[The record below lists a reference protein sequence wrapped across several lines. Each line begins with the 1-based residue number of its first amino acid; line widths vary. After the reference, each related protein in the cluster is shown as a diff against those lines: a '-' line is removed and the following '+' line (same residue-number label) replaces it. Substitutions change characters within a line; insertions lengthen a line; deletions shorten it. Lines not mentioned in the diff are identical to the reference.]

1 MTALAAIRKYLVV
14 RHDTALAPRTDIEEA
29 DVRTHV
35 ADKMYGSE
43 VAAKLPMGARIAAAV
58 TRIAM
63 GFYFFWAF
71 IDKTFGLGFSTPAE
85 GAWVNGGSPTAGY
98 LSGVEGPFGSF
109 FNGLAGAA
117 WIDWIFMIGLLGIGL
132 ALLLGIGM
140 RIAAVSATVMLALM
154 YLASLPLVTNPIL
167 DSHIT
172 QALAII
178 LVTVIGAGSIA
189 GLGAAWQRLPV
200 VQHNRWLI

>member
-14 RHDTALAPRTDIEEA
+14 RHDTVPAPQTDA
-29 DVRTHV
+29 GQSDVRPHV
-35 ADKMYGSE
+35 AGKVRGTD
-43 VAAKLPMGARIAAAV
+43 VAAKLPTRARIAAAV

-71 IDKTFGLGFSTPAE
+71 LDKTFGLGFSTPAE
-85 GAWVNGGSPTAGY
+85 GAWINGGSPTTGY
-98 LSGVEGPFGSF
+98 LSGVEGPLGSF
-109 FNGLAGAA
+109 FNGLAGSA
-117 WIDWIFMIGLLGIGL
+117 WIDWVFMIGLLGIGL
-132 ALLLGIGM
+132 ALLLGVGM
-140 RIAAVSATVMLALM
+140 RIAAVCATVMLALM

-167 DSHIT
+167 DSHVT

-189 GLGAAWQRLPV
+189 GLGGAWQRLPI
-200 VQHNRWLI
+200 VQRNRWLI